1 MNRMD
6 EMFASVKKG
15 TLRGASDNWLSACCS
30 CRMRRERLIK
40 PTKHLYSICCND
52 RAGQI
57 SVAHLAIL
65 RLPLSFTA
73 PY

>member
-1 MNRMD
+1 
-6 EMFASVKKG
+6 
-15 TLRGASDNWLSACCS
+15 
-30 CRMRRERLIK
+30 MRRERLIK
-40 PTKHLYSICCND
+40 PTKRLYSICYND
-52 RAGQI
+52 RVGQI